1 MVIVDD
7 AHVEQKD
14 DALMQVGELDA
25 TGEGDDDDN
34 DYDDDDANDDA
45 E

>member
-14 DALMQVGELDA
+14 DALMQVGEFDA
-25 TGEGDDDDN
+25 TGEGD